1 MEITEAK
8 LKDILDE
15 QRKEFWYETHL
26 VFESFRKSFNEQLQ
40 GIIDQQQNIISSLKG
55 LMADM
60 QVIKAGLKDAKT
72 P

>member
-15 QRKEFWYETHL
+15 QRKEFRYETQL
-26 VFESFRKSFNEQLQ
+26 VIESFRKSFNEQLQ
-40 GIIDQQQNIISSLKG
+40 GIIDQQQNIISYLKG

-60 QVIKAGLKDAKT
+60 QVIKAGLKDIKT